1 MPLIS
6 WSINLVNVINLDA
19 FYVKVLCMLV
29 HSHTLYSSCLGNI
42 FAFECVKLANAWRG
56 ERQTASEQAH
66 PSCLSVSCGWG
77 RPAAMLPAISVS
89 LIHIFTSSLLRHF
102 FKKNKKTICWCFTE
116 TAINL
121 AEQQIRVLSSNIWK
135 PCCLHRIILSFK
147 QHGGP
152 SHTTS
157 VWGAVVSNPDRSSA
171 TWKSWSSFVEANY
184 DPPPLPSLFYSRRLG
199 EFSDVLRVLSGWK
212 KEASSVIFYSPL
224 L

>member
-1 MPLIS
+1 MYAHI
-6 WSINLVNVINLDA
+6 
-19 FYVKVLCMLV
+19 F
-29 HSHTLYSSCLGNI
+29 SHFVTARVWGNI
-42 FAFECVKLANAWRG
+42 FAFECVKSANAWRG
-56 ERQTASEQAH
+56 ERQTPQSKHTH
-66 PSCLSVSCGWG
+66 P
-77 RPAAMLPAISVS
+77 VS
-89 LIHIFTSSLLRHF
+89 LYPADGAGPQLCYLPLALLSPTSSRVHYHTAF
-102 FKKNKKTICWCFTE
+102 FQKTIWWYFTE

-121 AEQQIRVLSSNIWK
+121 AEQQITILSSDIWK

-171 TWKSWSSFVEANY
+171 TWKSWSGFVEANY
-184 DPPPLPSLFYSRRLG
+184 DPPPLPSLFHSRRLA